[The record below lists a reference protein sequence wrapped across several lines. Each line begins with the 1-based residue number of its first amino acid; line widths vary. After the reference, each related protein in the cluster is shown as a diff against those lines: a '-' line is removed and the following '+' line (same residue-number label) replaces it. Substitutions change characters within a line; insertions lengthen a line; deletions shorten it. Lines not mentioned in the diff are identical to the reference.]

1 MENKVLYFTSPG
13 CSVCKVLKPKVKAL
27 LEEHYPKLAWREIN
41 IAEEQTLAAK
51 YGVFTVPVLI
61 LILEGKEY
69 FRWIR
74 AFSITEVRE
83 KTDRVYSLLFDE

>member
-1 MENKVLYFTSPG
+1 MENKALYFTSSG
-13 CSVCKVLKPKVKAL
+13 CSVCKALKPKVKTL
-27 LEEHYPKLAWREIN
+27 LKESYPKLAWQEVN
-41 IAEEQTLAAK
+41 MAEEQKLAAK
-51 YGVFTVPVLI
+51 YGVFTAPVLI

-74 AFSITEVRE
+74 AFSITEIRE